1 MAKRIKLRNTLT
13 TKQAAK
19 QLKTTPQAIRD
30 AINDGVLRAFRRG
43 GRYQIPQAQLDQIA
57 KIRGQFARVGH
68 FVSVK
73 VPSEKDS
80 RISHFRLATIIAVK
94 SLEEIVVEFVDN
106 GLQKTISTAKATVQP
121 NMPTHRYRW
130 PNA

>member
-1 MAKRIKLRNTLT
+1 MAPKLKDTLT

-19 QLKTTPQAIRD
+19 LLKTTPQHIRD
-30 AINDGVLRAFRRG
+30 AINDGIVKAFRRG
-43 GRYQIPQAQLDQIA
+43 GRYQIPQRQMEQIA
-57 KIRGQFARVGH
+57 KIRGQLAKVGH

-73 VPSEKDS
+73 VPSEADAKV
-80 RISHFRLATIIAVK
+80 SHFRLATIIAVK

-106 GLQKTISTAKATVQP
+106 GKQRTVSTQMVTVQP